1 MSFDNIFKEYY
12 EKILNFCYAKIGD
25 KQLAEDCT
33 QEVFLALSKK
43 MHSLRLDTN
52 IAAWLYGAAK
62 NEIKRCLRKNKRDC
76 LSVDDLPA
84 IPQDNEENSGI
95 LKGIVTAEE
104 YHILEEYYLY
114 GEDIS
119 KLATDKKLSVKAMYQ
134 RIHRIKQK
142 IIKNPDKLH
151 NILKK

>member
-1 MSFDNIFKEYY
+1 MDFDNIFREYY

-52 IAAWLYGAAK
+52 INAWLHGAAK
-62 NEIKRCLRKNKRDC
+62 NEIKRCLRKNKRD
-76 LSVDDLPA
+76 SVSLDDLAA
-84 IPQDNEENSGI
+84 ISQEADESNGTLEEI
-95 LKGIVTAEE
+95 LTAEE
-104 YHILEEYYLY
+104 YHILEEYYLN

-119 KLATDKKLSVKAMYQ
+119 KLASDKNLSVGAMYQ

-142 IIKNPDKLH
+142 IIKNSDKLH